1 MIISETLYFYVPI
14 LAIIIT
20 FVSFI
25 VLFLCISFF
34 VSVVLR
40 TKKLTDLIKGN
51 KKWKGEP
58 KASFTLGIIAAL
70 LLLAGY
76 GVALYV
82 KGMEVMFAM
91 VPVIIVVVIGTYLL
105 FTQLSVY
112 VIRRPERK
120 PAPLFQ
126 KNKYAA
132 VFRSGVPDER
142 QCPYLFPSDDHFNG
156 CL

>member
-1 MIISETLYFYVPI
+1 IAENVLIISKTLYFYVPV

-58 KASFTLGIIAAL
+58 KASFALGIIAAL

-82 KGMEVMFAM
+82 KGMEVLFAM
-91 VPVIIVVVIGTYLL
+91 VPV
-105 FTQLSVY
+105 F
-112 VIRRPERK
+112 
-120 PAPLFQ
+120 
-126 KNKYAA
+126 
-132 VFRSGVPDER
+132 
-142 QCPYLFPSDDHFNG
+142 
-156 CL
+156 